1 MSMMYLFIL
10 KGCLIRHGHFIV
22 TFLEIGDSAA
32 PTSLIIRRELSVV
45 FGDTL
50 VINLNA
56 VKTSKNIIQILL
68 FKTLRC
74 LPSTTLGCLTP
85 AKSGLSSEQS

>member
-22 TFLEIGDSAA
+22 TFLEIGDSAV

-56 VKTSKNIIQILL
+56 VKTSKKYHSDSAFQNSQVLA
-68 FKTLRC
+68 FNNSRMFD
-74 LPSTTLGCLTP
+74 
-85 AKSGLSSEQS
+85 SS

>member
-32 PTSLIIRRELSVV
+32 PTSLIVRRKLSVV

-50 VINLNA
+50 VINL
-56 VKTSKNIIQILL
+56 
-68 FKTLRC
+68 
-74 LPSTTLGCLTP
+74 
-85 AKSGLSSEQS
+85 